1 MMNMHFIMRE
11 NHFLLENLDKW
22 VYAKTPNSVLF
33 EPKLWKNP
41 ALSAV
46 THQVLF

>member
-11 NHFLLENLDKW
+11 NHFLLENLEKW

-33 EPKLWKNP
+33 EPKLWKKI
-41 ALSAV
+41 L
-46 THQVLF
+46 L